1 MPAEPG
7 HSKKHWCRDLMG
19 IRKRHLPPE
28 FCSPLAPCNLPVHRC
43 PVAREEASHRILIM
57 RTGAFGDILMG
68 TPLLAALRE
77 AYPNSHLTW
86 LAFHSEVQAIDANP
100 YIDEFIRW
108 DGSYWK
114 KMLRKALYPLWLVRA
129 LRFQNA
135 LRAKKY
141 DIFVSFQPEEWPL
154 LIRGVGAK
162 ITVGI
167 FDTFRRYYKSKS
179 TSRNTRLY
187 THPYAYPDLPD
198 HRIDQYFL
206 TLRAL
211 GLSEDVSHQ
220 MSMGYTQEDADVTA
234 QYLTDQG
241 VTESEKL
248 IVLAPM
254 TTWPT
259 KCWPSENYTAFGD
272 ALQCRLACRV
282 IVIGSGKERDRLL
295 SVAAKMST
303 YPILIAGELTFRQ
316 MAALV
321 DRADLLVSGDT
332 GPMHVASALKTPQ
345 LALFG
350 PTSPRWYGPLGSTAI
365 SLIHPVPC
373 GPCDQKFCPNT
384 GADFE
389 KCMRLITVEE
399 ALAAA
404 ISLLTT
410 NIIHP
415 AMAISS

>member
-1 MPAEPG
+1 
-7 HSKKHWCRDLMG
+7 
-19 IRKRHLPPE
+19 
-28 FCSPLAPCNLPVHRC
+28 
-43 PVAREEASHRILIM
+43 
-57 RTGAFGDILMG
+57 MG
-68 TPLLAALRE
+68 TPLLAALRG
-77 AYPNSHLTW
+77 AYPNAHLTW
-86 LAFHSEVQAIDANP
+86 LVGYSEAQAIDANP

-114 KMLRKALYPLWLVRA
+114 KMLRKAFYPLWLARA
-129 LRFQNA
+129 LSFQSA
-135 LRAKKY
+135 LREKKY

-162 ITVGI
+162 VTVGI
-167 FDTFRRYYKSKS
+167 FDTFRRYYKSDS

-187 THPYAYPDLPD
+187 THSYVYPDLPE

-211 GLSEDVSHQ
+211 GLSEDVSRQ
-220 MSMGYTQEDADVTA
+220 MSMGYTQEDADAVA
-234 QYLTDQG
+234 LYLTHQG

-259 KCWPSENYTAFGD
+259 KCWPLENYKALGD
-272 ALQCRLACRV
+272 ALQGRLTCRV
-282 IVIGSGKERDRLL
+282 IVIGSGKERERLL
-295 SVAAKMST
+295 SLAAEMSCD
-303 YPILIAGELTFRQ
+303 PILIAGELTFRQ

-350 PTSPRWYGPLGSTAI
+350 PTSPRWYGPLSSTAI
-365 SLIHPVPC
+365 SLMHPVPC

-384 GADFE
+384 GEDFE

-399 ALAAA
+399 ALDAAT
-404 ISLLTT
+404 SLLLAT
-410 NIIHP
+410 P
-415 AMAISS
+415 PVLSRAV